1 MKLFSVI
8 GFWVR
13 DLPLRKRGAMGYGVN
28 SPLEIG
34 SVWGMGLTPP

>member
-8 GFWVR
+8 GFWVG
-13 DLPLRKRGAMGYGVN
+13 DLPLRKRGAMGDVVN

-34 SVWGMGLTPP
+34 RHEGWG